1 MNYTQLYRSD
11 NDLRTYLLVMDQGD
25 EAVSEITAFAKA
37 NDVNAASLTAIG
49 ACTSATLAYFDS
61 EKGEYIN
68 RRFIEQMEI
77 ASLIGDIANDDGQP
91 ALAQRGVEDV
101 VLYGNMLHR
110 AVQRPIVRDL
120 HGVVGD
126 RHVDHGNARRIV
138 APVLE
143 PFQALNKNGHNVAS
157 GCCCDDAAHASYPI
171 KKG

>member
-91 ALAQRGVEDV
+91 ALHAHIVLGRRDYSALAGHLVE
-101 VLYGNMLHR
+101 
-110 AVQRPIVRDL
+110 I
-120 HGVVGD
+120 
-126 RHVDHGNARRIV
+126 HVFPTMEIILTET
-138 APVLE
+138 P
-143 PFQALNKNGHNVAS
+143 
-157 GCCCDDAAHASYPI
+157 AHLRKRLDKSTGLPLISPKDSTGA
-171 KKG
+171 K